1 MWQSTQLFAC
11 SMCGK
16 PKSATDAQPFC
27 GPCEIGFRQEQAEDR
42 AREVEER
49 AREDFGPLI

>member
-1 MWQSTQLFAC
+1 MWPTQLFAC

-42 AREVEER
+42 AREAEDR